1 MTRWERPA
9 AGREPA
15 AAALLGWLA
24 DPQAPGLCLVSGS
37 QGCGKSELL
46 AWFVRHGSRSDVVP
60 ERAVHAVA
68 LPAEPEPAVAV
79 SAGPLAAGALTAG
92 QSVLG
97 AVWAIAD
104 QLGIVAR
111 APGELVAALERDAR
125 RTVIVLPDVHDADV
139 AGFVIS
145 LAGLPQVRLIA
156 EARSG
161 SPAHRLLSGSP
172 CAELDLDRAQWRDEE
187 RFALWREAVARTPRE
202 APQHRSD
209 DGAAPDLSD
218 PVAVCEADPW
228 KVTAAYERDTGQEHG
243 GLRAA
248 WLRAGQA
255 LCAEPRPAT
264 RALTLL
270 GVLGDGADPRIA
282 VALHEAAAG
291 ADWRML
297 WRRVRGDVT
306 PPWSGPVTAAAVGQG
321 PLAGSVVLADAHGV
335 VQAVSLDGAATRGR
349 LPELCPDPLTA
360 SVLPDGTVLVLDD
373 GGRVTA
379 HSGWATRS
387 AGSGLAGLLA
397 DGPGDTERLLDA
409 LRGQRGTALAHAAGP
424 GPGTVALGGADGTV
438 RLLGDV
444 TDAATLH
451 NGPVR
456 ALAVLDVPLGDGVST
471 PLFYSGGTDGAVRAW
486 APGSAPMAAPVLRR
500 SSPVVC
506 LDAAVTAGGATLVVA
521 WGDGLVEYVGW
532 DSGVQQTFRPGP
544 PVRAVALDGAGRV
557 VIGMDEALTCLVPR
571 QERFHEGG
579 PQQPP
584 LS

>member
-1 MTRWERPA
+1 
-9 AGREPA
+9 
-15 AAALLGWLA
+15 
-24 DPQAPGLCLVSGS
+24 
-37 QGCGKSELL
+37 
-46 AWFVRHGSRSDVVP
+46 
-60 ERAVHAVA
+60 
-68 LPAEPEPAVAV
+68 
-79 SAGPLAAGALTAG
+79 
-92 QSVLG
+92 
-97 AVWAIAD
+97 
-104 QLGIVAR
+104 
-111 APGELVAALERDAR
+111 
-125 RTVIVLPDVHDADV
+125 
-139 AGFVIS
+139 
-145 LAGLPQVRLIA
+145 
-156 EARSG
+156 
-161 SPAHRLLSGSP
+161 
-172 CAELDLDRAQWRDEE
+172 
-187 RFALWREAVARTPRE
+187 
-202 APQHRSD
+202 
-209 DGAAPDLSD
+209 
-218 PVAVCEADPW
+218 
-228 KVTAAYERDTGQEHG
+228 
-243 GLRAA
+243 
-248 WLRAGQA
+248 
-255 LCAEPRPAT
+255 
-264 RALTLL
+264 
-270 GVLGDGADPRIA
+270 
-282 VALHEAAAG
+282 
-291 ADWRML
+291 ML

-444 TDAATLH
+444 TDAAPAQRA
-451 NGPVR
+451 GPGAGRSRR
-456 ALAVLDVPLGDGVST
+456 APGRRGEHA
-471 PLFYSGGTDGAVRAW
+471 LFYSGGADGAVRAW

-506 LDAAVTAGGATLVVA
+506 LDAAVTAGGATLVAA

-557 VIGMDEALTCLVPR
+557 VIGMDEALTCLVPK
-571 QERFHEGG
+571 QERFHEDGT
-579 PQQPP
+579 QQPP